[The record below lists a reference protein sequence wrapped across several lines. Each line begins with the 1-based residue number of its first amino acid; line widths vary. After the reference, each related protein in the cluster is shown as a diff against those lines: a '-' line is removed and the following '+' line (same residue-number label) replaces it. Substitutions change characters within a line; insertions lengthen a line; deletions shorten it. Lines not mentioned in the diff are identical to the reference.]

1 MSLKVRLFQKYE
13 LQVVVPA
20 TKLGPILSPG
30 VLVTIN
36 KGDTVINLCLV
47 QIGGDVDL
55 KESKGQCPD
64 RKGEVELDCKTLLSK
79 ASCTVDSVL
88 A

>member
-1 MSLKVRLFQKYE
+1 MRLFQKYE
-13 LQVVVPA
+13 LQVVVPD

-36 KGDTVINLCLV
+36 KGDMVINLCLV
-47 QIGGDVDL
+47 KIVGDVDL
-55 KESKGQCPD
+55 KESKGQRPD
-64 RKGEVELDCKTLLSK
+64 RKGEVKLDCKTLLSK
-79 ASCTVDSVL
+79 ASRIVDSVL